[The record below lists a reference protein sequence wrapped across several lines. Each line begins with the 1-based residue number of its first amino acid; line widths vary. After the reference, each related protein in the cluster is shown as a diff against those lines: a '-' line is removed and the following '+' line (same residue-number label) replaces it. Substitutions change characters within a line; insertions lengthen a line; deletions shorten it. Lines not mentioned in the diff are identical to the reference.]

1 MSQAA
6 SSPRYAVGIDL
17 GTSHTV
23 VASAPLVPD
32 GLPQLSLLPI
42 AQRLSAAEVQAQVLL
57 PSVCYLGAADELGQA
72 WLQPWPPLGATP
84 EAPATLGMWARTLGA
99 SQPQRLVASSKSWL
113 SHPGVDRTAAILPW
127 GAPAEVPKISPLAA
141 SAATLAHVRAA
152 WDATHPDAP
161 LAQQQLVLT
170 VPASFDEG
178 ARALTLQA
186 ATLAGIFSLTEEEA
200 RWLQVVPYKGSLPTA
215 VPTDPLIYRWYEIVS
230 VYGTTIK
237 ELIHEEFGDGIMSA
251 IDFSM
256 DIQREANPNGDRVNV
271 VLSGKFLPYKQY

>member
-23 VASAPLVPD
+23 VASAPLVPE

-152 WDATHPDAP
+152 
-161 LAQQQLVLT
+161 
-170 VPASFDEG
+170 
-178 ARALTLQA
+178 
-186 ATLAGIFSLTEEEA
+186 
-200 RWLQVVPYKGSLPTA
+200 
-215 VPTDPLIYRWYEIVS
+215 
-230 VYGTTIK
+230 
-237 ELIHEEFGDGIMSA
+237 
-251 IDFSM
+251 
-256 DIQREANPNGDRVNV
+256 
-271 VLSGKFLPYKQY
+271 